1 MKKFFNFIIALFLAP
16 LASFVVG
23 FGICAVGLLGNH
35 SYLQMLIVLAAIP
48 VGMLV
53 FVMTL
58 IKMLSNNSPAPPNRP
73 QSKQNPDSES
83 E

>member
-1 MKKFFNFIIALFLAP
+1 MKKFFNFIIALFLAT

-23 FGICAVGLLGNH
+23 FGICAV
-35 SYLQMLIVLAAIP
+35 
-48 VGMLV
+48 
-53 FVMTL
+53 VMTL

>member
-1 MKKFFNFIIALFLAP
+1 MKKFFKFIIALFLAT

-23 FGICAVGLLGNH
+23 FGICAVGLFNH
-35 SYLQMLIVLAAIP
+35 SYLQMLIVLSAIP

>member
-1 MKKFFNFIIALFLAP
+1 MKKFFNFIIALFLAT

-23 FGICAVGLLGNH
+23 FGICVVGLFNH
-35 SYLQMLIVLAAIP
+35 SYLQMLIVLSAIP

-73 QSKQNPDSES
+73 QSKQNTDSES

>member
-1 MKKFFNFIIALFLAP
+1 MKKFFNFIIALFLAT

-23 FGICAVGLLGNH
+23 FGICAVGVFNR
-35 SYLQMLIVLAAIP
+35 SYLQMLIVLSASQDR
-48 VGMLV
+48 MLV